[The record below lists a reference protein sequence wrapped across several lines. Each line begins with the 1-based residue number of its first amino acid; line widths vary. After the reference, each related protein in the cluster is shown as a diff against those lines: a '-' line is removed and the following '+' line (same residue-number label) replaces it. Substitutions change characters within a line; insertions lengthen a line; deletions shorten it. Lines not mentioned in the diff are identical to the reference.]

1 MCCMCIFARFL
12 CGCAHDVNL
21 LDFFYLLHNQC
32 VIRMARVFGYKKADN
47 YAYEDG
53 KQDTV
58 AYELPAFLR
67 ASCVGREA
75 DTARGYQLAQA
86 SSPEA
91 EAARH
96 TYRAAYWSYVRFG
109 QTTCLR

>member
-1 MCCMCIFARFL
+1 MN
-12 CGCAHDVNL
+12 GT
-21 LDFFYLLHNQC
+21 
-32 VIRMARVFGYKKADN
+32 VFGYKKADN

-75 DTARGYQLAQA
+75 DAARGYSVGAGQL
-86 SSPEA
+86 SRGRSCP
-91 EAARH
+91 
-96 TYRAAYWSYVRFG
+96 AYLPGSLLELPFVSGR
-109 QTTCLR
+109 LPA